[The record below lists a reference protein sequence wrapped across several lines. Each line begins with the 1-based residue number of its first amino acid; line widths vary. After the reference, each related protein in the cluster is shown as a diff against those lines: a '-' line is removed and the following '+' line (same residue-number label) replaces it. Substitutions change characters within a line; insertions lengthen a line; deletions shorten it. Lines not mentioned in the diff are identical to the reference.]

1 MILLGQLVDFEKL
14 TFKSNESCINLNVG
28 IKTKIKTKTESVKLI
43 HLRCYWTER
52 EITLFPKK
60 LSELLLACLLFV
72 FVIKKVM

>member
-43 HLRCYWTER
+43 YLRCYLTER